1 MKKYIIR
8 VFLVIILYFFA
19 SNLYADVCGYKELKK
34 INFIRENQTIAQ
46 FDSGVADNED
56 LRTRGLMFCNSLK
69 KGTGLFFIFDFPA
82 SKAFWMKN
90 TSIPLG
96 LIFVSADLKVLSV
109 QHGIPFSLE
118 HIVEQE
124 PVKFVLEVNHDE
136 SLKIQKGDRISIG
149 NL

>member
-8 VFLVIILYFFA
+8 GFLVIFLSFFA
-19 SNLYADVCGYKELKK
+19 PNLYADICGYKELKK
-34 INFIRENQTIAQ
+34 IAFIRENQTIAQ

-56 LRTRGLMFCNSLK
+56 LRSRGLMFCNSLK

-96 LIFVSADLKVLSV
+96 IIFLSADLKVLSV
-109 QHGIPFSLE
+109 QNGIPFSLE
-118 HIVEQE
+118 HIEEQG
-124 PVKFVLEVNHDE
+124 PVKFVLEINHDE
-136 SLKIQKGDRISIG
+136 SLIIQKGDTISI
-149 NL
+149 N